1 MKPIEYIQEFAI
13 IESDHDF
20 VVIDTKL
27 DTSKTFATYDE
38 ALEFINDE
46 LDCRVFEALEAEDRA
61 NRLISWA

>member
-1 MKPIEYIQEFAI
+1 MKPIEHIQEFSI

-27 DTSKTFATYDE
+27 DTSKNFGTYVE

-46 LDCRVFEALEAEDRA
+46 LDTVRFWNVGA
-61 NRLISWA
+61 